1 MPHDSALRF
10 QSLLAEL
17 ETLDENYPGDL
28 DIRTR
33 RSEILQSILQLF
45 AMNAQDGWKGLQ
57 FPGSEIQH

>member
-1 MPHDSALRF
+1 MPTDSTWRF
-10 QSLLAEL
+10 QALLAEL
-17 ETLDENYPGDL
+17 ETLDEGPVGDL

-45 AMNAQDGWKGLQ
+45 AMNAQDEREGLQ